1 MSTNNIGKVDFRE
14 IYKRMIANYTSK
26 KEIVKSKQDYIELK
40 KLDGLIIDD
49 NYDKNNDEDT
59 LKDILILLEII
70 KKEKNI
76 K

>member
-1 MSTNNIGKVDFRE
+1 
-14 IYKRMIANYTSK
+14 MIANYTSN

-40 KLDGLIIDD
+40 NLDGLIIDD